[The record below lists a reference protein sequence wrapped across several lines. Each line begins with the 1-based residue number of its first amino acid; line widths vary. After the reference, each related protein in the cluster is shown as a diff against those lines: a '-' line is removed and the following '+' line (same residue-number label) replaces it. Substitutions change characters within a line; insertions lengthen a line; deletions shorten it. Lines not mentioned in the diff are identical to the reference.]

1 MFLDNQVLVK
11 WYCSIKVEV
20 WQIMQYIITCDNVFE
35 SGIVIF
41 SCNLGFFGEYN
52 NNIVSV
58 LSTDYSPI
66 LIIFCYLNV
75 YGK

>member
-1 MFLDNQVLVK
+1 MQF
-11 WYCSIKVEV
+11 SI
-20 WQIMQYIITCDNVFE
+20 
-35 SGIVIF
+35 
-41 SCNLGFFGEYN
+41 FFGEYN